1 MEYKRVEGK
10 TYTLFG
16 ESSSTNDY
24 YSYIHHLVDEMIEV
38 TPDKKILLKQ
48 IRTAG
53 KDHRHFT
60 KWLKIFPAL
69 SASLGQLDF
78 YTRNTNKHLQHLLV
92 LRLFDKTLRT
102 KEWQYHLFMLEAELT
117 NRVNRK
123 TFLESEYKIA
133 LLPYCLHDL
142 KKECKSSTD
151 GIEYICRSC
160 SAECYINTIT
170 KTLKVYNIIG
180 YLWMQSNLKTLF
192 KGLLKDYK
200 TIGILGIACIPEL
213 VNGMRS
219 CERQNIPA
227 IGIPLDANR
236 CIRWM
241 GSFHD
246 NSVNLEQLTKLLST
260 DGGI

>member
-16 ESSSTNDY
+16 DSSSTNEF
-24 YSYIHHLVDEMIEV
+24 YSLVHHFIDELLEII
-38 TPDKKILLKQ
+38 PDQKILLSE
-48 IRTAG
+48 IRKAG
-53 KDHRHFT
+53 KDRWHFNRWKT
-60 KWLKIFPAL
+60 SIPAL
-69 SASLGQLDF
+69 SANLDHLDV
-78 YTRNTNKHLQHLLV
+78 YTRNTNRHLKHLQFQK
-92 LRLFDKTLRT
+92 LFDKTLRT
-102 KEWQYHLFMLEAELT
+102 REWQYHLFMLEAALT
-117 NRVNRK
+117 NRMNK
-123 TFLESEYKIA
+123 QAFLESEYKMA

-142 KKECKSSTD
+142 KKECKSSSD
-151 GIEYICRSC
+151 GIEYVCRSC

-170 KTLKVYNIIG
+170 KTLKSYDVKG

-192 KGLLKDYK
+192 RSLSKDYK

-219 CERQNIPA
+219 CEKHKIPA

-246 NSVNLEQLTKLLST
+246 NSVNLEQLDKLLT
-260 DGGI
+260 V